1 MDQIDASR
9 LPVDSVILEALVKA
23 VLEPNRQHTT
33 VRRGWRMGA
42 DVNVSPVTMNVGI
55 NGLDNIGADVD
66 LGLDDINLHVDKLEA
81 DVKAGLTLGEIKATL
96 SSALSIGEI
105 KAALATD
112 MKADLQASLKELAPI
127 IFSFLWKEIPLV
139 RVSFPHRYRLGFE
152 ICGKQLLALT
162 FCGESEVISERNV
175 CAEKPQVAPSAGVLD
190 ALANALKKGVDHG

>member
-1 MDQIDASR
+1 
-9 LPVDSVILEALVKA
+9 
-23 VLEPNRQHTT
+23 
-33 VRRGWRMGA
+33 MGA

-96 SSALSIGEI
+96 NSAMSIGEI

-175 CAEKPQVAPSAGVLD
+175 CAEKPQVAQPAGVLD